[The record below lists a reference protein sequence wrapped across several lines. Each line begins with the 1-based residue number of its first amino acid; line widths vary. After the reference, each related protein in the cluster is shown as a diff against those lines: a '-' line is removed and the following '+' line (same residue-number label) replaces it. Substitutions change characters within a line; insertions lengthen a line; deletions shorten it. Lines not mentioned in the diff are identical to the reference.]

1 MGSRDPIGVA
11 LGSIG
16 AGSCVGASLITLG
29 LVVYRSL
36 PASAGG
42 GGSDFDQR
50 FLVITAGLV
59 IGMVAAMA
67 TAFALSRTIPDSW
80 RRGVIVASTV
90 FAVTILAALAAPV
103 DLLAGGTG
111 LIVYTALLLAA
122 ANHAHNKAKAASR
135 T

>member
-1 MGSRDPIGVA
+1 MGARDPIGVA

-16 AGSCVGASLITLG
+16 AGSCAGASLITLG

-36 PASAGG
+36 PASAG
-42 GGSDFDQR
+42 DADLDQR

-59 IGMVAAMA
+59 IGMVTAMA
-67 TAFALSRTIPDSW
+67 TAFALSGTIPDPW

-90 FAVTILAALAAPV
+90 FAATILAALAAPV
-103 DLLAGGTG
+103 DLLAGGMG
-111 LIVYTALLLAA
+111 LIGYAVVLLAA
-122 ANHAHNKAKAASR
+122 ANHARNKVKAASR

>member
-1 MGSRDPIGVA
+1 VGSRDPIGVA

-36 PASAGG
+36 PESAGD
-42 GGSDFDQR
+42 SDLDRR

-59 IGMVAAMA
+59 IGMVTAMA
-67 TAFALSRTIPDSW
+67 TAFALSRTIPDPW

-90 FAVTILAALAAPV
+90 FAATILAALAAPV
-103 DLLAGGTG
+103 DLLAGSTG
-111 LIVYTALLLAA
+111 LIVYTAVLLAA
-122 ANHAHNKAKAASR
+122 AKHAHNKAKAASR
-135 T
+135 S

>member
-36 PASAGG
+36 PASVGD
-42 GGSDFDQR
+42 SDLDQR

-90 FAVTILAALAAPV
+90 FAATILAALAAPV
-103 DLLAGGTG
+103 DLLAGGIG
-111 LIVYTALLLAA
+111 LIVYTAVLLAA
-122 ANHAHNKAKAASR
+122 AKHAHNKAKAASR

>member
-16 AGSCVGASLITLG
+16 AGACVGAALITLG
-29 LVVYRSL
+29 LFLYRSL
-36 PASAGG
+36 PASAG
-42 GGSDFDQR
+42 DADLDQR

-59 IGMVAAMA
+59 IGMVTAMA
-67 TAFALSRTIPDSW
+67 TAFTLSRAIPDPW

-90 FAVTILAALAAPV
+90 FAATILAALAAPA

-111 LIVYTALLLAA
+111 LIAYAVLLLAA
-122 ANHAHNKAKAASR
+122 ANHARNKVKTASR